1 MEPGEID
8 IPIGCIIRAIPGS
21 LAGRDDLDVQPLDQL
36 DDVFTLDDNEELVSQ
51 IIQINPTSGEADEA
65 EVVLSTLD

>member
-21 LAGRDDLDVQPLDQL
+21 PAGRDDLDVQPLDQL

-51 IIQINPTSGEADEA
+51 IIKINPTSGETDEA
-65 EVVLSTLD
+65 KVVLFAHY